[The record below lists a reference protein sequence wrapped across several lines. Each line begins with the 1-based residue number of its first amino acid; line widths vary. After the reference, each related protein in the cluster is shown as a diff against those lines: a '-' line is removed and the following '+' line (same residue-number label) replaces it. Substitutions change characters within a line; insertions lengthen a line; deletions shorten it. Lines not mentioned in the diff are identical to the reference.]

1 MADIVSVGIDIGT
14 STTQV
19 VFSRLTMENAAGY
32 FAVPRVSIVDK
43 QVIYKG
49 QVHTTPLKSPVLI
62 DGAGV
67 REIVAREYGRAG
79 FRPADVE
86 TGAVIITGES
96 ARKENAAAV
105 LSELSGFAGDF
116 VVSTAGPDLESIIA
130 GKGSGAWRCS
140 LEEDCVAVNLDI
152 GGGTTNIVAFD
163 CGETV
168 STGCLDVGGRLI
180 RLGEDLTVQSIS
192 PAAAAVAADLELEL
206 AVGGRTSL
214 PTLRKITD
222 RMADLLARA
231 LGLKPEDEL
240 LRHVRTPGS
249 SWFVSPPRRV
259 RRVCFSGGVADCIGR
274 QGGEDVP
281 YGDIGVLLGR
291 SIAANPDLA
300 ALPQLEAA
308 ETIRA
313 TVVGAGT
320 YTTTIS
326 GSTIDYVAEL
336 LPMKNLPVLK
346 LTAGEERRCYEGES
360 SPLAEK
366 IAWFRAQSEAERLV
380 LALEGLADPS
390 YSQLKSAAAAIADAW
405 EASMPPDAPVL
416 VLVERDMAKA
426 LGFALRGR
434 TARPVLAVDGIRAG
448 QDDYVDFG
456 RPLMDGM
463 VIPAVVKT
471 LLFG

>member
-168 STGCLDVGGRLI
+168 STGCLEVGGRLI
-180 RLGEDLTVQSIS
+180 RLEEDLTVQSIS

-206 AVGGRTSL
+206 AAGGRTSL

-240 LRHVRTPGS
+240 LRRVRTPGS
-249 SWFVSPPRRV
+249 SWFVPPRRV

-366 IAWFRAQSEAERLV
+366 IAWFRAQSGAPARSRPPGRPHTRL
-380 LALEGLADPS
+380 APAPRAYTGLPAQPPWLSPFRTRFSPS
-390 YSQLKSAAAAIADAW
+390 CFPVVTIFQNSRKVTALKSKSAW
-405 EASMPPDAPVL
+405 YFLYIQFLQLPVSTFGGMMPPHVG
-416 VLVERDMAKA
+416 E
-426 LGFALRGR
+426 
-434 TARPVLAVDGIRAG
+434 T
-448 QDDYVDFG
+448 
-456 RPLMDGM
+456 
-463 VIPAVVKT
+463 
-471 LLFG
+471 